1 MENLNHDNLL
11 PLSIS
16 MPLKCSERASSSRLL
31 LWKRRMLIT
40 SGATGGTLLY
50 PWLFSSEGAEQNES
64 QNLPPTD
71 KLQELTWS
79 AGVTVIHLILLRRTM
94 LLTSGA
100 TGGTPPSPWLFS
112 SAGAEQNESQNLP
125 SADKLQALTWSA
137 GASVNH
143 LIHWRRKISITSG
156 ATGGTPPSPWLFSS
170 EGAEQNESQNL
181 PPADKLQAL
190 TWSAGASANHLFLWR
205 RKMSITSGATGGTAH
220 PYDMQLRRCC
230 TPMGNTFH
238 LFLSRLFV

>member
-1 MENLNHDNLL
+1 MLWKSIQQPSASLKEKDVNNLRCNRRYAAL
-11 PLSIS
+11 PLTIQLRRCCTKWIS
-16 MPLKCSERASSSRLL
+16 
-31 LWKRRMLIT
+31 
-40 SGATGGTLLY
+40 
-50 PWLFSSEGAEQNES
+50 
-64 QNLPPTD
+64 NLPPAE

-79 AGVTVIHLILLRRTM
+79 AGASVIHLILLRRTM

-125 SADKLQALTWSA
+125 
-137 GASVNH
+137 
-143 LIHWRRKISITSG
+143 
-156 ATGGTPPSPWLFSS
+156 
-170 EGAEQNESQNL
+170 
-181 PPADKLQAL
+181 PADKLQAL

-205 RKMSITSGATGGTAH
+205 RIMLITSGETGGTDH